1 MTQDTLKLLEEHI
14 SRTLLTQMT
23 AKNYDTVTLGRQK
36 KVAISSSLNLH
47 RV

>member
-1 MTQDTLKLLEEHI
+1 MTQDTMKLLEEHI

-23 AKNYDTVTLGRQK
+23 AKNYRTHILGRQK

>member
-1 MTQDTLKLLEEHI
+1 MTQDTMKLLEEHI
-14 SRTLLTQMT
+14 GRTLLTQMA

-36 KVAISSSLNLH
+36 KVTISSSLNLH